1 MGEAAERWLRR
12 SRAVQHCGVVTPR
25 FPWLTAAVC
34 AVSAA
39 LMLGVSSGW
48 APPGLAGHG
57 VDLGDALHVVEL
69 GARSTAL
76 VADADER
83 WRLLTAHV
91 VHTSWLHLVFNVA
104 FLFPVGGAL
113 EQIVRRR
120 DYAVLMLVA
129 MMMSGMASLLYTPQ
143 VSAGASGLVFA
154 VLAAAVVSGIRHRD
168 RLGPRIRHHFGWWV
182 LPFLLV
188 TLVVTLGNPSVD
200 HANHVGGLVAGLAWG
215 PLMRL
220 RLREPVERGPA
231 TNLVAVAAAVIA
243 IVAAP
248 AIARGGAPVRVDVG
262 HGWSA
267 SLPASWSARFGP
279 TGELEWTTAGGFVV
293 WTVGDAPTGG
303 PATLEPWYVEHR
315 LTPLAGLGRCNDV
328 VEIPGAVMPL
338 PPGAFHVRYALLR
351 EQTPMIRDVI
361 FFPNAG
367 RGRGSV
373 VVSLE
378 VPRAWA
384 GRYDETRR
392 RVVGS
397 MRSPPTTVGVTP
409 ISMAAIE

>member
-1 MGEAAERWLRR
+1 
-12 SRAVQHCGVVTPR
+12 VVAPR
-25 FPWLTAAVC
+25 FPWLTTVIC
-34 AVSAA
+34 ALSAA
-39 LMLGVSSGW
+39 LMLGVSWGW
-48 APPGLAGHG
+48 APAELAERG

-76 VADADER
+76 VGDADER
-83 WRLLTAHV
+83 WRLLSAHL
-91 VHTSWLHLVFNVA
+91 VHTSWLHLAFNVA

-120 DYAVLMLVA
+120 DYAVLLLLA
-129 MMMSGMASLLYTPQ
+129 MAGSGMASLLYTPQ

-154 VLAAAVVSGIRHRD
+154 VLGAAVVTGIRHRD
-168 RLGPRIRHHFGWWV
+168 RLGPRVRHHFGWWV
-182 LPFLLV
+182 LPFLVV

-215 PLMRL
+215 PMMRL
-220 RLREPVERGPA
+220 RLREPVERGPVA
-231 TNLVAVAAAVIA
+231 NLTALALSGLAVIA
-243 IVAAP
+243 AP
-248 AIARGGAPVRVDVG
+248 AVARGGAPVRVDVG
-262 HGWSA
+262 LGWSA
-267 SLPASWSARFGP
+267 SLPASWTARFGP

-293 WTVGDAPTGG
+293 WTVGEAPSGP
-303 PATLEPWYVEHR
+303 PATVEQWYLDHR
-315 LTPLAGLGRCNDV
+315 LAPLEGLGRCLDV
-328 VEIPGAVMPL
+328 VEIPGAAMPL
-338 PPGAFHVRYALLR
+338 PPGAFTVRYALRR

-384 GRYDETRR
+384 HRYDETRA

-397 MRSPPTTVGVTP
+397 MRSPPPGIPVTP